1 MQRRSF
7 LGLAAAIASLPSA
20 WAQSWPQ
27 RPIRIVLPFPPG
39 GAPDTNARQL
49 ARQLETQL
57 GQGVIVDNKAGA
69 NGIIGMDAVAK
80 AAPDGYTYLYTTP
93 AFAINPSV
101 YKGIPFD
108 ARRDFVPVTN
118 VAVTDGYLVLVNAEL
133 PARSLREL
141 IDLAM
146 RPGAQISYASA
157 GTGNSTHLAAET
169 LNQQAGT
176 RMLHVPYKGEQP
188 AVNALLGG
196 EVQVILLT
204 PIRALP
210 LVRSGRLRALAYT
223 GTSRWTGD
231 KDLPTVAE
239 IVPNYKFP
247 GSWHGLLA
255 PSGTSPEIVA
265 RMQKEVAHAIRQAN
279 VRNHLLEGGY
289 NPVASTPTEF
299 KEHIDTEIRMY
310 AELVKAVGITP
321 Q

>member
-1 MQRRSF
+1 LERRS
-7 LGLAAAIASLPSA
+7 LLALAATIASLPSA

-49 ARQLETQL
+49 ARQLEVQL
-57 GQGVIVDNKAGA
+57 GQAVIVDNKAGA

-80 AAPDGYTYLYTTP
+80 APPDGYTYLYTTP

-101 YKGIPFD
+101 HKAMPFD

-118 VAVTDGYLVLVNAEL
+118 VAVTDGYLVLINSDVA
-133 PARSLREL
+133 ARSLREL
-141 IDLAM
+141 IALAK
-146 RPGAQISYASA
+146 RPGSQIGYASA

-169 LNQQAGT
+169 LNQRAGT

-188 AVNALLGG
+188 ALNGLLAG

-210 LVRSGRLRALAYT
+210 LLRSGRLRALAYT
-223 GTSRWTGD
+223 GTSRWPGD
-231 KDLPTVAE
+231 KDLPMVAE
-239 IVPNYKFP
+239 IVPGYKFP

-255 PSGTSPEIVA
+255 PGGTPADIVD
-265 RMQKEVAHAIRQAN
+265 RMQKEVARAVQQPAMRS
-279 VRNHLLEGGY
+279 HLVEGGY
-289 NPVASTPTEF
+289 EPVASSPSLF

-310 AELVKAVGITP
+310 EELVKAVGITA